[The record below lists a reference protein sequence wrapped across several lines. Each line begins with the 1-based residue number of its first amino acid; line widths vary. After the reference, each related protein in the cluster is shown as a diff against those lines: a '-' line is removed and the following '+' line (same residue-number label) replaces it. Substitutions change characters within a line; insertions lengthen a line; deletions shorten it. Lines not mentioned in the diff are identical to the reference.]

1 MVGELDQISLFAD
14 LPYDQLE
21 DISKFC
27 TRVHFDAGEFLIMEG
42 DTANPDLFILS
53 DGSVEIVS
61 NNSNR
66 ISNEIV
72 LSKEQKEIFGEISWL
87 TNAKRTASVRCH
99 GQVDAIRI
107 DGKALMNYLEER
119 PEAGF
124 RITRKVATLLSQR
137 MEDTDKLLKQVL
149 WNRHI

>member
-1 MVGELDQISLFAD
+1 VIGELDQISLFKD
-14 LPYDQLE
+14 LPYDCLE

-27 TRVHFDAGEFLIMEG
+27 ARVHFEAGEFLIVEG
-42 DTANPDLFILS
+42 DSADPDLFILS

-61 NNSNR
+61 NNSDR

-99 GQVDAIRI
+99 DQVDAIRI
-107 DGKALMNYLEER
+107 DGKALMSYLEER

-124 RITRKVATLLSQR
+124 IITRKVANLLSKR
-137 MEDTDKLLKQVL
+137 MEETDKLLKQVL